1 MHSPTADFHRI
12 RRDPAPRSTLRS
24 VPLERELGGYE
35 IVGRLAVG
43 GMAEVYQA
51 RPLPSTTPA
60 AGEGAEVV
68 LKRLLPAY
76 RNDGAHV
83 KHFIDEAKIAVRL
96 QHKHL
101 VRTFRCFKSG
111 ADYLMVQELVPGR
124 TLSYFLEL
132 LIQAGTPMP
141 LPAANYIGWCL
152 LDALAYLHG
161 GIGANPPVPLVHRDV
176 NPSNVLLSVTGD
188 VKLTDF
194 GIAEFEG
201 FPRAEQ
207 GALQGTVAY
216 MSPEQVVGDVVDAR
230 SDLYSVGLILW
241 ELVANRRLF
250 PQASELDLLARVR
263 DAQIPLLEP
272 LRPGVPEYL
281 ARVVRQATFSD
292 RDRRFQS
299 APEFA
304 RALQLVAQ
312 RNGWPLT
319 VEALNPLLGR

>member
-1 MHSPTADFHRI
+1 M
-12 RRDPAPRSTLRS
+12 
-24 VPLERELGGYE
+24 PLERELGGYE

-68 LKRLLPAY
+68 LKRLLPTY

-124 TLSYFLEL
+124 TLGYFLEL

-152 LDALAYLHG
+152 MDGLGYLHG
-161 GIGANPPVPLVHRDV
+161 GIGAAPAVPLVHRDV
-176 NPSNVLLSVTGD
+176 NPWNVLVSVTGD

-194 GIAEFEG
+194 GIAEFDG
-201 FPRAEQ
+201 HPRAEQ

-216 MSPEQVVGDVVDAR
+216 MSPEQVVGEIVDVR
-230 SDLYSVGLILW
+230 SDLYSVGVILW

-263 DAQIPLLEP
+263 DAQIPLLESV
-272 LRPGVPEYL
+272 RTGVPEYL
-281 ARVVRQATFSD
+281 GRVVRQATFAD
-292 RDRRFQS
+292 REKRFQS

-319 VEALNPLLGR
+319 MEALNPLLGR

>member
-1 MHSPTADFHRI
+1 
-12 RRDPAPRSTLRS
+12 

-51 RPLPSTTPA
+51 RPLPTTTPA
-60 AGEGAEVV
+60 AGEGPEVV
-68 LKRLLPAY
+68 LKRLLPTY
-76 RNDGAHV
+76 RNDGGQV

-96 QHKHL
+96 QHRHVVK
-101 VRTFRCFKSG
+101 TFRCFKSG

-124 TLSYFLEL
+124 TLAYFQEL
-132 LIQAGTPMP
+132 LVQAGTPMP

-152 LDALAYLHG
+152 LDALSYLHG
-161 GIGANPPVPLVHRDV
+161 GIGASPPVPLVHRDV

-194 GIAEFEG
+194 GIAEFDG

-207 GALQGTVAY
+207 GALRGTVAY

-230 SDLYSVGLILW
+230 SDLYSVGVILW
-241 ELVANRRLF
+241 ELIANRRLF
-250 PQASELDLLARVR
+250 PQASDLDLLERVR
-263 DAQIPLLEP
+263 DAQVPLLEP
-272 LRPGVPEYL
+272 LRTGVPEYL
-281 ARVVRQATFSD
+281 ARVVRQATFAD
-292 RDRRFQS
+292 RERRFQS

-319 VEALNPLLGR
+319 VDALNPLLGR

>member
-1 MHSPTADFHRI
+1 VA
-12 RRDPAPRSTLRS
+12 
-24 VPLERELGGYE
+24 LERELGGYE

-51 RPLPSTTPA
+51 RPLPTTTPA
-60 AGEGAEVV
+60 AGEGPEVV

-96 QHKHL
+96 QHRHV

-111 ADYLMVQELVPGR
+111 SDYLMVQELVPGR
-124 TLSYFLEL
+124 TLGYFLEL
-132 LIQAGTPMP
+132 LVQAGTPMP

-152 LDALAYLHG
+152 LDALTYLHS
-161 GIGANPPVPLVHRDV
+161 GIGATPAVPLVHRDV
-176 NPSNVLLSVTGD
+176 NPSNVLLSVSGD

-194 GIAEFEG
+194 GIAEFDG
-201 FPRAEQ
+201 FPRSEQ

-216 MSPEQVVGDVVDAR
+216 MSPEQVVGEAIDIR
-230 SDLYSVGLILW
+230 SDLYSVGVILW
-241 ELVANRRLF
+241 ELIANRHLF
-250 PQASELDLLARVR
+250 ARSSELDLLQHVR
-263 DAQIPLLEP
+263 DAQIPLIDTV
-272 LRPGVPEYL
+272 RPGVPEYL
-281 ARVVRQATFSD
+281 ARVVRRATFAD
-292 RDRRFQS
+292 REKRFQTAS
-299 APEFA
+299 EFA
-304 RALQLVAQ
+304 RALQLAAQ

>member
-1 MHSPTADFHRI
+1 M
-12 RRDPAPRSTLRS
+12 
-24 VPLERELGGYE
+24 PLERELGGYE

-51 RPLPSTTPA
+51 RPLPSTSPA
-60 AGEGAEVV
+60 SGEGPEVV

-124 TLSYFLEL
+124 TLGYFLEL

-161 GIGANPPVPLVHRDV
+161 GIGVTPPVALVHRDV
-176 NPSNVLLSVTGD
+176 NPSNVLLSVNGD

-194 GIAEFEG
+194 GIAEFAG

-230 SDLYSVGLILW
+230 SDLYSVGVILW
-241 ELVANRRLF
+241 ELAANRRLF
-250 PQASELDLLARVR
+250 PNATELDLLARVR
-263 DAQIPLLEP
+263 DAQIPLLETV
-272 LRPGVPEYL
+272 RPGIPEYL
-281 ARVVRQATFSD
+281 ARVVRQATFAD
-292 RDRRFQS
+292 REKRFQS
-299 APEFA
+299 APDFA
-304 RALQLVAQ
+304 RALQLAAQ

-319 VEALNPLLGR
+319 VDALNPLLGR

>member
-1 MHSPTADFHRI
+1 M
-12 RRDPAPRSTLRS
+12 
-24 VPLERELGGYE
+24 PLERELGGYE

-51 RPLPSTTPA
+51 RPLPSTTPG
-60 AGEGAEVV
+60 AGEGPEVV

-96 QHKHL
+96 QHNHL

-124 TLSYFLEL
+124 TLGYFLEL
-132 LIQAGTPMP
+132 LIQSGTPMP
-141 LPAANYIGWCL
+141 LPAVNYIGWCL
-152 LDALAYLHG
+152 LDALGYLHG
-161 GIGANPPVPLVHRDV
+161 GIGASPPVPLVHRDV

-188 VKLTDF
+188 VKLTAF
-194 GIAEFEG
+194 GIAEFDG

-207 GALQGTVAY
+207 GALRGTVAY
-216 MSPEQVVGDVVDAR
+216 MSPEQVVGEAVDPR
-230 SDLYSVGLILW
+230 SDLYSVGIILW

-281 ARVVRQATFSD
+281 TRVVRQATFAD
-292 RDRRFQS
+292 RERRFQS

-304 RALQLVAQ
+304 RALQLVAR

>member
-1 MHSPTADFHRI
+1 
-12 RRDPAPRSTLRS
+12 

-51 RPLPSTTPA
+51 RPLATTTPA
-60 AGEGAEVV
+60 AGEGPEVV

-96 QHKHL
+96 QHRHL

-124 TLSYFLEL
+124 TLGYFLEL

-152 LDALAYLHG
+152 LDALSYLHG
-161 GIGANPPVPLVHRDV
+161 GIGATPAVPLVHRDM

-194 GIAEFEG
+194 GIAEFDG
-201 FPRAEQ
+201 FPASSR
-207 GALQGTVAY
+207 GA
-216 MSPEQVVGDVVDAR
+216 AR
-230 SDLYSVGLILW
+230 
-241 ELVANRRLF
+241 NRRLH
-250 PQASELDLLARVR
+250 
-263 DAQIPLLEP
+263 EP
-272 LRPGVPEYL
+272 GAGGGR
-281 ARVVRQATFSD
+281 
-292 RDRRFQS
+292 RDRR
-299 APEFA
+299 PE
-304 RALQLVAQ
+304 RPV
-312 RNGWPLT
+312 
-319 VEALNPLLGR
+319 LGRGDPGSSSPTGGCFRRRASWICSSASATPRSHCSSRSARGSPSTSPGWCARPRSPTGRGAFRARPSSRARSSWSRSATAGRSLSRPSTRFWVGSCVSYLSRGGIFGSGPRRA

>member
-1 MHSPTADFHRI
+1 M
-12 RRDPAPRSTLRS
+12 
-24 VPLERELGGYE
+24 PLERELGGYE

-51 RPLPSTTPA
+51 RPLPSTSPA
-60 AGEGAEVV
+60 AGEGPEVV

-124 TLSYFLEL
+124 TLGYFLEL
-132 LIQAGTPMP
+132 LIQSGTPMP

-152 LDALAYLHG
+152 LDALGYLHG
-161 GIGANPPVPLVHRDV
+161 GIGASPPVPLVHRDV

-194 GIAEFEG
+194 GIAEFDG

-207 GALQGTVAY
+207 GALRGTVAY
-216 MSPEQVVGDVVDAR
+216 MSPEQVVGDAIDAR
-230 SDLYSVGLILW
+230 SDLYSVGIILW

-272 LRPGVPEYL
+272 LRSGVPEYL
-281 ARVVRQATFSD
+281 ARVVRQATFAD

-304 RALQLVAQ
+304 RALQLVAR

>member
-1 MHSPTADFHRI
+1 MA
-12 RRDPAPRSTLRS
+12 
-24 VPLERELGGYE
+24 LERELGGYE

-51 RPLPSTTPA
+51 RPLPTTTPA
-60 AGEGAEVV
+60 AGEGPEVV

-96 QHKHL
+96 QHRHV

-111 ADYLMVQELVPGR
+111 SDYLMVQELVPGR
-124 TLSYFLEL
+124 TLGYFLEL
-132 LIQAGTPMP
+132 LVQAGTPMP

-152 LDALAYLHG
+152 LDALTYLHS
-161 GIGANPPVPLVHRDV
+161 GIGATPAVPLVHRDV
-176 NPSNVLLSVTGD
+176 NPSNVLLSVSGD

-194 GIAEFEG
+194 GIAEFDG
-201 FPRAEQ
+201 FPRSEQ

-216 MSPEQVVGDVVDAR
+216 MSPEQVVGEAIDIR
-230 SDLYSVGLILW
+230 SDLYSVGVILW
-241 ELVANRRLF
+241 ELIANRHLF
-250 PQASELDLLARVR
+250 ARSSELDLLQHVR
-263 DAQIPLLEP
+263 DAQIPLIDTV
-272 LRPGVPEYL
+272 RPGVPEYL
-281 ARVVRQATFSD
+281 ARVVRQATFAD
-292 RDRRFQS
+292 REKRFQTAS
-299 APEFA
+299 EFA
-304 RALQLVAQ
+304 RALQLAAQ